1 LRKLRLYLSLD
12 DYFTFTKYRGSRI
25 GSFADNSIGVD
36 RGFYPIP
43 AKALLGLSLE
53 F

>member
-1 LRKLRLYLSLD
+1 MTILHLLNIEVE
-12 DYFTFTKYRGSRI
+12 SRI